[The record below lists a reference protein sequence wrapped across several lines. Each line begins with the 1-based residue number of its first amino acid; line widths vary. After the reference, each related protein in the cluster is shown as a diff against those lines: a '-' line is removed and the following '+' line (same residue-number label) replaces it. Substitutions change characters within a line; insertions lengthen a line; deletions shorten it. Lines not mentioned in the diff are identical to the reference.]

1 MKLSHG
7 KLKHLILKRLSL
19 LKESSESL
27 GRPSAKNGNLE
38 MHGKKY
44 KLKGKKG
51 YLPAASVTLQ
61 NIKLISNDSAQFTA
75 KALGQVVTAIMPAAA
90 VAKISSAAAK
100 GKDFKIKTT
109 FIDPET
115 KKAIGTGTLI
125 GEKI

>member
-44 KLKGKKG
+44 KLKGK
-51 YLPAASVTLQ
+51 
-61 NIKLISNDSAQFTA
+61 
-75 KALGQVVTAIMPAAA
+75 
-90 VAKISSAAAK
+90 
-100 GKDFKIKTT
+100 
-109 FIDPET
+109 
-115 KKAIGTGTLI
+115 
-125 GEKI
+125 